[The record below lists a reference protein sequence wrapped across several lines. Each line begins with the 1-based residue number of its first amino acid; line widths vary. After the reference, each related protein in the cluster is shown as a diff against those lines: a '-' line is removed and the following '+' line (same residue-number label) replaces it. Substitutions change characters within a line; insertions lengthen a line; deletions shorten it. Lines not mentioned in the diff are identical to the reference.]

1 MEEQRN
7 RARAAQK
14 KEIIT
19 LSDIGSDHPT
29 VFVGYD
35 ALATQAKV
43 AQIAKIK
50 DRTAIIL
57 DKSPCYAEMG
67 GQVGD
72 AALVTLGGR
81 QWHVTD
87 TQKSGQTWLHFL
99 DGEDAPEAGATIEIA
114 VDQARRDAIQRLS
127 RLRRHRAAGPILLIF
142 ALFTI
147 GTTFQVASAVN
158 NESTSIADRAVTIEE
173 GKQIFLKG
181 CSSCHGLNAEGGQIA
196 PSLIG
201 VGAASVDFQVAT
213 GRMPMAD
220 MSVQAMRKDPV
231 YNAEQVHA
239 LATYVASLA
248 PGPQVP
254 GEELLNYERDGS
266 VAEGGELFRTNC
278 AMCHN
283 FAAQGGA
290 LTQGKYAPT
299 LMGVEPRHIYEAMVT
314 GPQSMPVFSDK
325 TITPEE
331 KLSIIKWIKAA
342 EAEPQL
348 GGAALGRVGP
358 VTEGLLV
365 WTLGIGLLIG
375 VAVWL
380 AMKAR

>member
-1 MEEQRN
+1 V
-7 RARAAQK
+7 K
-14 KEIIT
+14 
-19 LSDIGSDHPT
+19 
-29 VFVGYD
+29 
-35 ALATQAKV
+35 
-43 AQIAKIK
+43 
-50 DRTAIIL
+50 
-57 DKSPCYAEMG
+57 
-67 GQVGD
+67 
-72 AALVTLGGR
+72 
-81 QWHVTD
+81 
-87 TQKSGQTWLHFL
+87 
-99 DGEDAPEAGATIEIA
+99 
-114 VDQARRDAIQRLS
+114 RLS

-142 ALFTI
+142 ALFSI

-158 NESTSIADRAVTIEE
+158 NDTTSVAVRSAAVDE

-181 CSSCHGLNAEGGQIA
+181 CSSCHGINAEGGGIA

-201 VGAASVDFQVAT
+201 VGAASVDFQVGT
-213 GRMPMAD
+213 GRMPLEN
-220 MSVQAMRKDPV
+220 MSAQAMRKPPI
-231 YNAEQVHA
+231 YNAEQVKA

-248 PGPQVP
+248 PGPAVP
-254 GEELLNYERDGS
+254 TDAVLNYERDGS
-266 VAEGGELFRTNC
+266 IAQGGQLFRTNC

-299 LMGVEPRHIYEAMVT
+299 LMGVEPRYIYEALIT

-325 TITPEE
+325 TITPAE
-331 KLSIIKWIKAA
+331 KLSIIKWIKST

-348 GGAALGRVGP
+348 AGSSLGRVGP

-380 AMKAR
+380 AMKAK

>member
-1 MEEQRN
+1 M
-7 RARAAQK
+7 K
-14 KEIIT
+14 
-19 LSDIGSDHPT
+19 
-29 VFVGYD
+29 
-35 ALATQAKV
+35 
-43 AQIAKIK
+43 
-50 DRTAIIL
+50 
-57 DKSPCYAEMG
+57 
-67 GQVGD
+67 
-72 AALVTLGGR
+72 
-81 QWHVTD
+81 
-87 TQKSGQTWLHFL
+87 
-99 DGEDAPEAGATIEIA
+99 
-114 VDQARRDAIQRLS
+114 RLS
-127 RLRRHRAAGPILLIF
+127 RLRRHRAAGPVLLIF

-158 NESTSIADRAVTIEE
+158 TESTIVADRSATIEE
-173 GKQIFLKG
+173 GKQLFLKG
-181 CSSCHGLNAEGGQIA
+181 CSSCHGLNAEGAEIA

-201 VGAASVDFQVAT
+201 VGAASVDFQVGT

-220 MSVQAMRKDPV
+220 MSTQAMRKEPV
-231 YNAEQVHA
+231 YTPEEVHA

-248 PGPQVP
+248 PGPEVP
-254 GEELLNYERDGS
+254 TDESLNYERDGS

-299 LMGVEPRHIYEAMVT
+299 LMGVEPKHIYEAMVT

-331 KLSIIKWIKAA
+331 KLSMIKWIKSV

-348 GGAALGRVGP
+348 GGVALGRVGP